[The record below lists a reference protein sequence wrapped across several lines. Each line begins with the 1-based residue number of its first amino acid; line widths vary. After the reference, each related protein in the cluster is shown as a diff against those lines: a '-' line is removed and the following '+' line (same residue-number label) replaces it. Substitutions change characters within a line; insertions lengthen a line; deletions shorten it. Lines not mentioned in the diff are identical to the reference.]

1 MAIGV
6 ASLVPDVFLDHDW
19 FYVILGVAVALGLG
33 WVSLLAARRR
43 DPAQPARHRS
53 TLRFPTYPPA
63 VTAPDQPGH
72 DLQREY

>member
-43 DPAQPARHRS
+43 DPAQPARHLGSLSVPLLAGADR
-53 TLRFPTYPPA
+53 P
-63 VTAPDQPGH
+63 
-72 DLQREY
+72 